1 VSETKRGETMKSIDV
16 RSDAH
21 VINGRQHIL
30 GAFGCEILFFLL
42 LSIGSVLAE
51 SIPDDLNRQ
60 LREILARNEFTGEVE
75 STLEKRLGRPID
87 PAKAELGRLL
97 FFDKFVGLHGD
108 NSCAGCHSPMNGFGD
123 SQSIAIGV
131 ENNDFVGPRR
141 MGPRNQRRTPSVVN
155 TAFYPNLMWNG
166 RFSVVSGDPFDNSQ
180 GFVFPPPEGTT
191 RFPAGDPDFKHLL
204 QAQAHIPP
212 TELSEAAG
220 FTGICGDSVTSSRFQ
235 TRSNGGARLVKK
247 AGNSRINALF
257 DSSVTSAVKVF
268 FSPDQR
274 MRTDEPPIDF
284 CQFDVPAIG
293 RTGVPLPPPVRV
305 KRPDGGFDEF
315 RNEPIRDVLAGRLN
329 ANESYRREFRA
340 AFPELGP
347 NDPITFAM
355 FGQAVAEFEFALTFM
370 NAPIDR
376 FARGE
381 NAAMSPAQKR
391 GALLFFGKASC
402 VQCHAV
408 AGGSN
413 EVFSDFKMHVAGIPQ
428 IAPKFGAGLGDV
440 PFRNARGEFS
450 EDGNQDFGLFDITEE
465 NGDIY
470 KFRTPPLRNLAVQ
483 PAFFHNGAFT
493 SLSEALRHHLDAME
507 LGPQYDPVRAGVAAD
522 LTHNTGPISPVLRR
536 LDPALSKLPAL
547 SEQEFSDLL
556 AFLRDGLLDPR
567 ARPDYLARFIPGSV
581 PSQLP
586 LQVFEST
593 PPRP

>member
-1 VSETKRGETMKSIDV
+1 MKSIDV

>member
-1 VSETKRGETMKSIDV
+1 MKSTDV
-16 RSDAH
+16 TSNSH
-21 VINGRQHIL
+21 VINGRQNVSGVIQCRVL
-30 GAFGCEILFFLL
+30 LVLL
-42 LSIGSVLAE
+42 LSMPRGLAE
-51 SIPDDLNRQ
+51 PISGDLDRQ
-60 LREILARNEFTGEVE
+60 LREILARHQFTGRVE
-75 STLEKRLGRPID
+75 STLEQRLGRPID
-87 PAKAELGRLL
+87 PAKAQLGRLL

-108 NSCAGCHSPMNGFGD
+108 NSCAGCHSPLNGFGD

-141 MGPRNQRRTPSVVN
+141 TGPRNQRRTPSVVN

-191 RFPAGDPDFKHLL
+191 RFPSGDPDFQHLL
-204 QAQAHIPP
+204 QAQGHIPP

-220 FTGICGDSVTSSRFQ
+220 FTGICGSSVTSSRFQ
-235 TRSNGGARLVKK
+235 TKSNGGARLVKK
-247 AGNSRINALF
+247 AADSKINAVF
-257 DSSVTSAVKVF
+257 DFSVASAVKI
-268 FSPDQR
+268 FSSREQR
-274 MRTDEPPIDF
+274 ARSNEPVIDF

-305 KRPDGGFDEF
+305 ERPDGGFDEF

-329 ANESYRREFRA
+329 ANESYRRQFRA
-340 AFPELGP
+340 AFPQLGP

-355 FGQAVAEFEFALTFM
+355 FGKAVAEFEFALTLM

-381 NAAMSPAQKR
+381 NTAMSSAQKR
-391 GALLFFGKASC
+391 GALVFFGKANC

-413 EVFSDFKMHVAGIPQ
+413 EVFSDFQMHVAGIPQ

-440 PFRNARGEFS
+440 PFRNRRGQFS

-465 NGDIY
+465 NQDIY
-470 KFRTPPLRNLAVQ
+470 KFRTSPLRNLAIQ

-493 SLSEALRHHLDAME
+493 SLSEALRYHLDAIE
-507 LGPQYDPVRAGVAAD
+507 LGPQYDPVQAGVAAD
-522 LTHNTGPISPVLRR
+522 LTHNTAPISLVLRR
-536 LDPALSKLPAL
+536 LDPALSNIPDL

-567 ARPDYLARFIPGSV
+567 ARPDHLTRFIPPSV

-586 LQVFEST
+586 LQTFEST

>member
-1 VSETKRGETMKSIDV
+1 MRSILHGI
-16 RSDAH
+16 RQ
-21 VINGRQHIL
+21 VINKRHNMSAAI
-30 GAFGCEILFFLL
+30 GCGISLCLL
-42 LSIGSVLAE
+42 LFMQSVFSE
-51 SIPDDLNRQ
+51 PIPDDLNQQ
-60 LREILARNEFTGEVE
+60 LREILAQNQFTGRIE
-75 STLEKRLGRPID
+75 STLEQRLGRRID

-131 ENNDFVGPRR
+131 ENNDLVGPRR
-141 MGPRNQRRTPSVVN
+141 AGPRNQRRTPSVVN

-180 GFVFPPPEGTT
+180 GFIFPPPEGTT

-204 QAQAHIPP
+204 QTQAHIPP

-235 TRSNGGARLVKK
+235 IKSNGGARLVKQP
-247 AGNSRINALF
+247 GNSRIKAVF

-268 FSPDQR
+268 FSPNHGGAR
-274 MRTDEPPIDF
+274 GEPMIDF
-284 CQFDVPAIG
+284 CQFDVHAIG
-293 RTGVPLPPPVRV
+293 RTGVPLPPPLRV
-305 KRPDGGFDEF
+305 ERPGGGFDEF

-329 ANESYRREFRA
+329 ANESYRRKFHA
-340 AFPELGP
+340 AFPALGP

-376 FARGE
+376 FARGA
-381 NAAMSPAQKR
+381 NDAMSDAQKR

-408 AGGSN
+408 AGRSN
-413 EVFSDFKMHVAGIPQ
+413 ELFSDFQMHVAGIPQ
-428 IAPKFGAGLGDV
+428 IAPRFGAGLGDV
-440 PFRNARGEFS
+440 PFRNAQGEFS

-465 NGDIY
+465 NQDIY
-470 KFRTPPLRNLAVQ
+470 KFRTSPLRNLAVQ

-493 SLSEALRHHLDAME
+493 RLSEALRHHLNAIE
-507 LGPQYDPVRAGVAAD
+507 LGPRYDPVRARVARD
-522 LTHNTGPISPVLRR
+522 LTHNTGPIDPVLQR
-536 LDPALSKLPAL
+536 LDPALSKIPPL
-547 SEQEFSDLL
+547 SDEEFSDLL
-556 AFLRDGLLDPR
+556 AFLRDSLLDAR
-567 ARPDYLARFIPGSV
+567 ARPEFLRRFIPTSV